1 MTDHERPPLGR
12 GRAWSRGLLETNLVR
27 KFAQYFVV
35 GGISALVDWA
45 LFALFL
51 YVFEF
56 RYLLSGTIS
65 FVFATA
71 VNYVLSIRYV
81 FKKRRRSTHAEV
93 TLVYI
98 ASAVGIS
105 INLLVLGGLIEY
117 VGLHA
122 MVSKLAGT
130 ASALGWNFGA
140 RYYWIFDR

>member
-56 RYLLSGTIS
+56 HYLLSATIS

-81 FKKRRRSTHAEV
+81 FKNRQRSAHAEV
-93 TLVYI
+93 ALVYI
-98 ASAVGIS
+98 ASAVGIL
-105 INLLVLGGLIEY
+105 INLL
-117 VGLHA
+117 A
-122 MVSKLAGT
+122 
-130 ASALGWNFGA
+130 
-140 RYYWIFDR
+140 